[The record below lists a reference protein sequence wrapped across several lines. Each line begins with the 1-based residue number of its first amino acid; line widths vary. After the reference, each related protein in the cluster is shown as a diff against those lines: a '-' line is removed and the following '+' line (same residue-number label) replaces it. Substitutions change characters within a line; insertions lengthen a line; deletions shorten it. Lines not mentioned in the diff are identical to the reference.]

1 MKLKSIKHNGF
12 HQRSN
17 ICCLNAQDHIFYD
30 ITAHDM
36 GGGVRGYMH

>member
-12 HQRSN
+12 
-17 ICCLNAQDHIFYD
+17 QDHLFYD
-30 ITAHDM
+30 ITAYDM